1 MDIDE
6 IAEYLIERGP
16 SSYDEYDKVYEIL
29 MDIDDG
35 DCFYTLYNYI
45 EGAGINLEYN
55 IDKDCFYIHK

>member
-6 IAEYLIERGP
+6 IADYLIERGP

-35 DCFYTLYNYI
+35 DSFYTLNNYI
-45 EGAGINLEYN
+45 EMFGMSLDYD
-55 IDKDCFYIHK
+55 IDKDCFYIR